1 MRIRRLLGG
10 RRPWWRPALA
20 MTVAVAVCV
29 IVLVP
34 GPRAAMARLL
44 GIGGVRIVVTG
55 DVPAGIPRTFDL
67 GEPVPVDRARGQA
80 PSLASAAS
88 ADPVAAFAGRP
99 RGGVSL
105 VWRASGQLPE
115 IDASG
120 STGVGLIVTS
130 FPGATGTP
138 VMRKDLGPATR
149 LEALTVAG
157 HPGYWVSGRP
167 HEVGLAAPSGEML
180 PDTVRLAGNTL
191 LWTVGT
197 TTYRLESALDRA
209 GAVDVAERITPGT

>member
-1 MRIRRLLGG
+1 M
-10 RRPWWRPALA
+10 
-20 MTVAVAVCV
+20 
-29 IVLVP
+29 
-34 GPRAAMARLL
+34 
-44 GIGGVRIVVTG
+44 
-55 DVPAGIPRTFDL
+55 
-67 GEPVPVDRARGQA
+67 
-80 PSLASAAS
+80 
-88 ADPVAAFAGRP
+88 AAFAGRP

-209 GAVDVAERITPGT
+209 GAVEVAERITPRT